1 MSFIWALSFIR
12 LVNCFLNLFTF
23 SKKLTL
29 VSLIFYH
36 LFSLYFIYFHSILYC
51 SFFILILGFFCS
63 FLVSFG
69 VKLDCFWIFVC
80 SFVSWCKP
88 VLLWISFSELL
99 LLHSINFG
107 MLYFCSH
114 FSLDIF
120 KFLHWYHW
128 WPIFSSAMCCIIS
141 MFLCISHFLL
151 VIDF

>member
-1 MSFIWALSFIR
+1 MIPILFMKPLFDIYEEKWGEALQEKKMVR
-12 LVNCFLNLFTF
+12 LCPEGAIIVLWVFFL
-23 SKKLTL
+23 
-29 VSLIFYH
+29 
-36 LFSLYFIYFHSILYC
+36 LYII
-51 SFFILILGFFCS
+51 
-63 FLVSFG
+63 
-69 VKLDCFWIFVC
+69 CFWIFVC